1 MPCRRAL
8 SMLLL
13 ALYLPA
19 CASYSQTAT
28 PLTKLTTSP
37 RPPGRIRVT
46 RTDSTRVEIWQPFV
60 RNDSVIGQ
68 NAVPQKATRY
78 LVVPL
83 ADVGSVEVRQ
93 PSPLL
98 TLGLIGVAAALTLSA
113 MALFWTAACSA
124 GDDSLC

>member
-8 SMLLL
+8 SILLL
-13 ALYLPA
+13 VLYLPG
-19 CASYSQTAT
+19 CASYHQTRT
-28 PLTKLTTSP
+28 PLAELTTSP
-37 RPPGRIRVT
+37 RAPARIRVT

-98 TLGLIGVAAALTLSA
+98 TLGLIGVVAALTIG
-113 MALFWTAACSA
+113 ALALYWTAVCSA
-124 GDDSLC
+124 GEDSLC